1 VAPDWRMLMSMS
13 NGNIFKESCARV
25 GFFITL
31 LISLIVVGNQLESL
45 KGLDPFYRITI
56 PALCLAFSFIVSTI
70 NIRLGIISCV
80 FALPLLPNLAWQIQQ
95 HFGYG
100 RILSLHNSGLDLL
113 AGLFLGGLVNQWL
126 KNKQISVKDTFPWQL
141 GLLML
146 VLTASVSLAIAR
158 NLHQTESP
166 FQLSSLLYN
175 LMHLRT
181 IGWHDDYRPLVDWV
195 VFGCAASL
203 IYIIVIALTS
213 LHIRNEYVFKPLIIS
228 LLIAAY
234 VGFKQSKYG
243 MGLSLD
249 QLNFRVDRFGYMAL
263 GFQHDIHA
271 FAGQML
277 IGAIGLWGYLYYAK
291 SIQSKL
297 FILSCIPVFW
307 IALFLSKSKSNFA
320 LATICLVFIFAIW
333 LFRRSRLLLPVL
345 KPTLLV
351 LVLVILSVVFFHSIW
366 ISSLVKL
373 TTFFGLPDLNTIN
386 LKLSYRPEVYLAAL
400 KFFALYP
407 ILGLGQSEFYRQ
419 SADHT
424 LTNSYFLSVQQNGEN
439 AHNYFL
445 QTLAET
451 GLVGIAV
458 FFLLIFYPI
467 FHIKNK
473 RLLIPA
479 GVALGAVFIG
489 NVFAHSMLVRE
500 NLFIAAC
507 FIGLMYA
514 CMKKEQM
521 SAVTADLESHN
532 KEPQYSVPSTKA
544 KLLKHPYL
552 IAIFSIVLIVSALRE
567 VYFSFRSVPFLKD
580 VQCFKERTLDADG
593 WTSGVFNIA
602 IPQGA
607 KGVTFNIKGT
617 QPYVSKRPL
626 AADLNILHG
635 ESGLIQ
641 SSQILFNRDGFYQ
654 VSVNFDEGAVAND
667 AEYRAELRLE
677 RCFIPRNL
685 NINADGRR
693 LGIQIESI
701 TFQY

>member
-1 VAPDWRMLMSMS
+1 MSKEV
-13 NGNIFKESCARV
+13 IFKDACASV
-25 GFFITL
+25 GFALTL
-31 LISLIVVGNQLESL
+31 LISFIVVCNQLESL
-45 KGLDPFYRITI
+45 KTLDPYYRITI
-56 PALCLAFSFIVSTI
+56 PALCLAFSFVISTI
-70 NIRLGIISCV
+70 NLRLGIIACV

-100 RILSLHNSGLDLL
+100 RILSLHNSGLDLV
-113 AGLFLGGLVNQWL
+113 AGLFLGGLANQWL
-126 KNKQISVKDTFPWQL
+126 KNKKISIQHSFPWQL

-158 NLHQTESP
+158 NLHQTASP
-166 FQLSSLLYN
+166 FQISSLLYN
-175 LMHLRT
+175 LMHLRS

-203 IYIIVIALTS
+203 IYIVITALTS
-213 LHIRNEYVFKPLIIS
+213 LHHRNEYIFKPLIVS

-277 IGAIGLWGYLYYAK
+277 IGAIGLWGYVYYAK
-291 SIQSKL
+291 NIQSRL

-307 IALFLSKSKSNFA
+307 VALFLSKSKSNFA
-320 LATICLVFIFAIW
+320 IATIALLFVIVIW
-333 LFRRSRLLLPVL
+333 LFRHSRLLLPSL
-345 KPTLLV
+345 KASLFVVVTAL
-351 LVLVILSVVFFHSIW
+351 LSVLFFHEPW
-366 ISSLVKL
+366 VSSLAKL
-373 TTFFGLPDLNTIN
+373 TTHFGLPDLSTIN

-419 SADHT
+419 SADYAQ
-424 LTNSYFLSVQQNGEN
+424 TNSYYLSINQNGEN

-451 GLVGIAV
+451 GLVGMAV
-458 FFLLIFYPI
+458 FSLLIFYPLFRI
-467 FHIKNK
+467 ANK
-473 RLLIPA
+473 KALIPA
-479 GVALGAVFIG
+479 GLALGAIFLG
-489 NVFAHSMLVRE
+489 NIFAHSMLVRE

-514 CMKKEQM
+514 CLLNEQT
-521 SAVTADLESHN
+521 STVTADFHSN
-532 KEPQYSVPSTKA
+532 NIEPKFSACSIKV
-544 KLLKHPYL
+544 KLIKHPLL
-552 IAIFSIVLIVSALRE
+552 IAAFSIFLITLAVRE
-567 VYFSFRSVPFLKD
+567 IYSSFRSVPFLND
-580 VQCFKERTLDADG
+580 VQCFKERPLDADG
-593 WTSGVFNIA
+593 WTSGVYNVA

-607 KGVTFNIKGT
+607 KGITLNIKGT
-617 QPYVSKRPL
+617 QPYVTQRPL
-626 AADLNILHG
+626 AAHLTILHD
-635 ESGLIQ
+635 ESNVIK
-641 SSQILFNRDGFYQ
+641 SSRILFNRDGVYQ
-654 VSVNFDEGAVAND
+654 SSINFDEGAVAD
-667 AEYRAELRLE
+667 DWQYRVELRLE

-685 NINADGRR
+685 KINTDGRR

-701 TFQY
+701 KINK

>member
-1 VAPDWRMLMSMS
+1 MPKSLRKEHV
-13 NGNIFKESCARV
+13 FKESCASV
-25 GFFITL
+25 GFVITL
-31 LISLIVVGNQLESL
+31 LISLIVIFNQLESL
-45 KGLDPFYRITI
+45 KALDPYYRITI

-70 NIRLGIISCV
+70 NLRLGIIACV
-80 FALPLLPNLAWQIQQ
+80 FALPLLPNLAWQIQI

-100 RILSLHNSGLDLL
+100 RILSLHNSGLDLM
-113 AGLFLGGLVNQWL
+113 AGLFLGGLANQWI
-126 KNKQISVKDTFPWQL
+126 KTKHISVKQSFPWQL

-158 NLHQTESP
+158 NLHQTASP

-175 LMHLRT
+175 LMHLRS

-195 VFGCAASL
+195 VFGCASSL
-203 IYIIVIALTS
+203 IYIIVTALTS
-213 LHIRNEYVFKPLIIS
+213 LHNRNEYIFKPLIIS

-249 QLNFRVDRFGYMAL
+249 QLNFRIDRFGYMAL

-307 IALFLSKSKSNFA
+307 VALFLSKSKSNFA
-320 LATICLVFIFAIW
+320 LATICLVFIFTVW
-333 LFRRSRLLLPVL
+333 LFRHSRLMLPIL
-345 KPTLLV
+345 KSTLFFFV
-351 LVLVILSVVFFHSIW
+351 LVVLSVVLFHGVW
-366 ISSLVKL
+366 ISSLIKL
-373 TTFFGLPDLNTIN
+373 TTYFGLPDLNTIN

-419 SADHT
+419 SADYA
-424 LTNSYFLSVQQNGEN
+424 LTNSYFLSINQNGEN

-451 GLVGIAV
+451 GLIGITV
-458 FFLLIFYPI
+458 FTLLIFYPI
-467 FHIKNK
+467 FRIKNK

-479 GVALGAVFIG
+479 GLALGAIFIG
-489 NVFAHSMLVRE
+489 NIFAHSMLVRE

-514 CMKKEQM
+514 CLNGEQT
-521 SAVTADLESHN
+521 SAVTAKVDSIN
-532 KEPQYSVPSTKA
+532 KEPKYSAYSTKL

-552 IAIFSIVLIVSALRE
+552 IAIFTIFIMVASLRE
-567 VYFSFRSVPFLKD
+567 VYFSFRSAPFLKD
-580 VQCFKERTLDADG
+580 VQCFKERKLDADG
-593 WTSGVFNIA
+593 WSSGVFNVA

-607 KGVTFNIKGT
+607 KGVTLNIKGT
-617 QPYVSKRPL
+617 QPYVTKRPL

-635 ESGLIQ
+635 ESHLME

-654 VSVNFDEGAVAND
+654 VSVNFAKGAMADDEK
-667 AEYRAELRLE
+667 YRAELRLE

-685 NINADGRR
+685 NMNADGRR

>member
-1 VAPDWRMLMSMS
+1 MAPDWWMQISMS
-13 NGNIFKESCARV
+13 KEDLFKESCASA
-25 GFFITL
+25 GFAITL
-31 LISLIVVGNQLESL
+31 LISLIVVFNQLESL
-45 KGLDPFYRITI
+45 KGLDPYYRITI
-56 PALCLAFSFIVSTI
+56 PALCLVFSLVISTI
-70 NIRLGIISCV
+70 NLRLGIIACV

-100 RILSLHNSGLDLL
+100 RILSLHNSGLDLT
-113 AGLFLGGLVNQWL
+113 AGLFLGGLTNQL
-126 KNKQISVKDTFPWQL
+126 LRNKQLSIKQSFPWQL

-158 NLHQTESP
+158 NLHQTASP

-181 IGWHDDYRPLVDWV
+181 IGWHDDYRPLVDWM

-203 IYIIVIALTS
+203 IYIVITALAS
-213 LHIRNEYVFKPLIIS
+213 LHNRNEYIFKPLIIS

-243 MGLSLD
+243 FGLSLD
-249 QLNFRVDRFGYMAL
+249 QINFRVDRFGYMAL

-277 IGAIGLWGYLYYAK
+277 IGALGLWGYLYYAK

-320 LATICLVFIFAIW
+320 LATICLVFIFTIW

-345 KPTLLV
+345 KPTLFFF
-351 LVLVILSVVFFHSIW
+351 VLVILSLAFFHGVW
-366 ISSLVKL
+366 VSSLMKL
-373 TTFFGLPDLNTIN
+373 THYFGLPDLDAIN
-386 LKLSYRPEVYLAAL
+386 FKLSYRPEVYLASL

-424 LTNSYFLSVQQNGEN
+424 LTNSYYLSINQNGEN

-451 GLVGIAV
+451 GLVGIAIYS
-458 FFLLIFYPI
+458 LLIFYPI
-467 FHIKNK
+467 FSIKNK
-473 RLLIPA
+473 RTLIPV
-479 GVALGAVFIG
+479 GVALGALFLG
-489 NVFAHSMLVRE
+489 NIFAHSMLVRE

-514 CMKKEQM
+514 CLKGEQT
-521 SAVTADLESHN
+521 SAVTVNFHSNN
-532 KEPQYSVPSTKA
+532 KEPKYSASSAKV
-544 KLLKHPYL
+544 KLLRHPYL
-552 IAIFSIVLIVSALRE
+552 IAIFTIFVMVSALRE
-567 VYFSFRSVPFLKD
+567 IYISFRSVPFLKD
-580 VQCFKERTLDADG
+580 VQCFKERPLDTDG
-593 WTSGVFNIA
+593 WTSGVFNVA

-607 KGVTFNIKGT
+607 KGITLNIKGT
-617 QPYVSKRPL
+617 QPYVTQRPL
-626 AADLNILHG
+626 AANLNIMHG
-635 ESGLIQ
+635 ESRLIQ
-641 SSQILFNRDGFYQ
+641 SSKILFNRDGSYQ
-654 VSVNFDEGAVAND
+654 VSINFDQGAVAD
-667 AEYRAELRLE
+667 DGEYRAELRLE

-693 LGIQIESI
+693 LGLQIESASVNH
-701 TFQY
+701 

>member
-1 VAPDWRMLMSMS
+1 
-13 NGNIFKESCARV
+13 
-25 GFFITL
+25 
-31 LISLIVVGNQLESL
+31 
-45 KGLDPFYRITI
+45 
-56 PALCLAFSFIVSTI
+56 
-70 NIRLGIISCV
+70 
-80 FALPLLPNLAWQIQQ
+80 
-95 HFGYG
+95 
-100 RILSLHNSGLDLL
+100 
-113 AGLFLGGLVNQWL
+113 
-126 KNKQISVKDTFPWQL
+126 
-141 GLLML
+141 
-146 VLTASVSLAIAR
+146 
-158 NLHQTESP
+158 
-166 FQLSSLLYN
+166 
-175 LMHLRT
+175 
-181 IGWHDDYRPLVDWV
+181 
-195 VFGCAASL
+195 
-203 IYIIVIALTS
+203 
-213 LHIRNEYVFKPLIIS
+213 
-228 LLIAAY
+228 
-234 VGFKQSKYG
+234 
-243 MGLSLD
+243 
-249 QLNFRVDRFGYMAL
+249 
-263 GFQHDIHA
+263 
-271 FAGQML
+271 ML

-297 FILSCIPVFW
+297 LILSCIPVFW
-307 IALFLSKSKSNFA
+307 VALFLSKSKSNFA
-320 LATICLVFIFAIW
+320 LAVIALVFIFAIW
-333 LFRRSRLLLPVL
+333 LFRRSRLLIPVL
-345 KPTLLV
+345 KGTFFVIVP
-351 LVLVILSVVFFHSIW
+351 VILSVIFLHDIW
-366 ISSLVKL
+366 VSSLIKL
-373 TTFFGLPDLNTIN
+373 TNYFELTDLNTVN
-386 LKLSYRPEVYLAAL
+386 FKLSYRPEVYLAAL
-400 KFFALYP
+400 KLFALYP

-424 LTNSYFLSVQQNGEN
+424 LTNSYFLSIQQNGEN

-479 GVALGAVFIG
+479 GVALGAIFIG

-507 FIGLMYA
+507 LIGLMYA
-514 CMKKEQM
+514 CMKNEQM
-521 SAVTADLESHN
+521 SAVTADLDSNSTES
-532 KEPQYSVPSTKA
+532 QYSVLSAKA

-552 IAIFSIVLIVSALRE
+552 IAICTIVLIVSALRE

-580 VQCFKERTLDADG
+580 VQCFKERTLGADG

-607 KGVTFNIKGT
+607 KGVTLNIKGT

-667 AEYRAELRLE
+667 TEYRAELRLE

>member
-1 VAPDWRMLMSMS
+1 MSMS
-13 NGNIFKESCARV
+13 KGYILKKSCANL
-25 GFFITL
+25 GFA
-31 LISLIVVGNQLESL
+31 ISLLVSFIIVFNQFESL

-70 NIRLGIISCV
+70 NLRWGIIACV

-100 RILSLHNSGLDLL
+100 RILSLHNSGLDLV

-126 KNKQISVKDTFPWQL
+126 TNKKISVKSSFPWQL

-146 VLTASVSLAIAR
+146 VLTASVFLAIAR
-158 NLHQTESP
+158 NLHQTASP

-175 LMHLRT
+175 VLHLRS

-203 IYIIVIALTS
+203 IYIVITALTS
-213 LHIRNEYVFKPLIIS
+213 LHNRNEYIFKPLIIS

-249 QLNFRVDRFGYMAL
+249 QINFRVDRFGYMAL

-307 IALFLSKSKSNFA
+307 IALFLSKSKSNFTVA
-320 LATICLVFIFAIW
+320 VISLVFIFSIW
-333 LFRRSRLLLPVL
+333 MFRRSRLLLPVL
-345 KPTLLV
+345 KPAV
-351 LVLVILSVVFFHSIW
+351 FFFVVVILSVVFFHDAW
-366 ISSLVKL
+366 VSSLAKL
-373 TTFFGLPDLNTIN
+373 TRYFELPDLDAIN
-386 LKLSYRPEVYLAAL
+386 FKLSYRPEVYLAAL

-419 SADHT
+419 SADHA
-424 LTNSYFLSVQQNGEN
+424 LTNSYYLSINQNGEN

-458 FFLLIFYPI
+458 YALLIFYPLFRI
-467 FHIKNK
+467 ENR

-479 GVALGAVFIG
+479 GVALGALFLG
-489 NVFAHSMLVRE
+489 NIFAHSMLVRD

-514 CMKKEQM
+514 CLKGEQT
-521 SAVTADLESHN
+521 SARSADFYSNN
-532 KEPQYSVPSTKA
+532 KEPKFSASSAKV

-552 IAIFSIVLIVSALRE
+552 IAIFTIFVMISAFRE
-567 VYFSFRSVPFLKD
+567 IYTSFRSVPFLKD
-580 VQCFKERTLDADG
+580 VQCFKERKLDADG
-593 WTSGVFNIA
+593 WTSGVFNVA

-607 KGVTFNIKGT
+607 RGITLNIKGT
-617 QPYVSKRPL
+617 QPYVTKRPL
-626 AADLNILHG
+626 AADLNIMHG
-635 ESGLIQ
+635 QSRRIQ
-641 SSQILFNRDGFYQ
+641 SSQILFNKDGPYQ
-654 VSVNFDEGAVAND
+654 ISINFDRGAVAD
-667 AEYRAELRLE
+667 DEEYRAELRLE

-693 LGIQIESI
+693 LGIQIESA
-701 TFQY
+701 TVNH

>member
-1 VAPDWRMLMSMS
+1 MSMS
-13 NGNIFKESCARV
+13 KKDLFKGSCASA
-25 GFFITL
+25 GFAITL
-31 LISLIVVGNQLESL
+31 LISIIVVCNQLESL
-45 KGLDPFYRITI
+45 KTLDPYYRITI
-56 PALCLAFSFIVSTI
+56 PALCLVFSFIISTI
-70 NIRLGIISCV
+70 NLRWGIISCV

-100 RILSLHNSGLDLL
+100 RILSLHNSGLDLM
-113 AGLFLGGLVNQWL
+113 AGLFLGGLANQWL
-126 KNKQISVKDTFPWQL
+126 KNKQISVKDAFPWQL

-146 VLTASVSLAIAR
+146 VLTVSVSLAIAR
-158 NLHQTESP
+158 NLHQTASP

-175 LMHLRT
+175 LMHLRS

-195 VFGCAASL
+195 VFGCAAAL
-203 IYIIVIALTS
+203 IYIIATALAS
-213 LHIRNEYVFKPLIIS
+213 SHNRNEYIFKPLIIS

-297 FILSCIPVFW
+297 LILSCIPVCW
-307 IALFLSKSKSNFA
+307 IALLLSKSKSNFA
-320 LATICLVFIFAIW
+320 LATIYLVFIFAIW

-345 KPTLLV
+345 KPTLLIV
-351 LVLVILSVVFFHSIW
+351 LFVILSVVFFHSVW

-373 TTFFGLPDLNTIN
+373 TTYFGLPDLNTIN

-424 LTNSYFLSVQQNGEN
+424 LTNSYFLSINQNGEN

-458 FFLLIFYPI
+458 FTLLIFYPI
-467 FHIKNK
+467 FRIKNK
-473 RLLIPA
+473 RALIPA
-479 GVALGAVFIG
+479 GVALGAIFIG
-489 NVFAHSMLVRE
+489 NIFAHSMLVRE

-514 CMKKEQM
+514 CMKDEQI
-521 SAVTADLESHN
+521 SAVTADLNSNN
-532 KEPQYSVPSTKA
+532 KETKYSASSAKV
-544 KLLKHPYL
+544 KLLRHSYL
-552 IAIFSIVLIVSALRE
+552 IAIFAIVVMVSALRE
-567 VYFSFRSVPFLKD
+567 VYISFRSVPFLKD
-580 VQCFKERTLDADG
+580 VQCFKERKLDADG
-593 WTSGVFNIA
+593 WTSGVYNVA
-602 IPQGA
+602 IPQGV
-607 KGVTFNIKGT
+607 KGITLNIKGT

-626 AADLNILHG
+626 AADLNIMHG
-635 ESGLIQ
+635 ESRRIK
-641 SSQILFNRDGFYQ
+641 SSQILFDKDGSYQ
-654 VSVNFDEGAVAND
+654 ISINFDQGTVAD
-667 AEYRAELRLE
+667 DGEYRAELRLA

-693 LGIQIESI
+693 LGIQIESAI
-701 TFQY
+701 VNH

>member
-1 VAPDWRMLMSMS
+1 MSMS
-13 NGNIFKESCARV
+13 KEDLFKGSCAGA
-25 GFFITL
+25 GFAITL
-31 LISLIVVGNQLESL
+31 LISFIVVFNQLESL
-45 KGLDPFYRITI
+45 KALDPYYRITI
-56 PALCLAFSFIVSTI
+56 PALCLVFSFVISII
-70 NIRLGIISCV
+70 NLRWGIIACV

-100 RILSLHNSGLDLL
+100 RILSLHNSGLDLV
-113 AGLFLGGLVNQWL
+113 AGLFLGGLANQWL
-126 KNKQISVKDTFPWQL
+126 KNKQISVKDAFPWQL
-141 GLLML
+141 GILMF

-195 VFGCAASL
+195 VFGCASAL
-203 IYIIVIALTS
+203 IYIIVTALTS
-213 LHIRNEYVFKPLIIS
+213 LHNRNEYIFKPLIIS

-249 QLNFRVDRFGYMAL
+249 QINFRVDRFGYMAL

-297 FILSCIPVFW
+297 IIFSCIPVFW

-320 LATICLVFIFAIW
+320 LAVIALVFIFAIW
-333 LFRRSRLLLPVL
+333 LLRRSPLLLPVL
-345 KPTLLV
+345 KGTFFV
-351 LVLVILSVVFFHSIW
+351 LVPVILSVIFLHDIW
-366 ISSLVKL
+366 VSSLIKL
-373 TTFFGLPDLNTIN
+373 TNHFGLPDLNTVN
-386 LKLSYRPEVYLAAL
+386 FKLSYRPEVYLAAL

-419 SADHT
+419 SADHN
-424 LTNSYFLSVQQNGEN
+424 LTNSYYLSINQNGEN

-467 FHIKNK
+467 FSIKNK

-479 GVALGAVFIG
+479 GVALGAIFIG
-489 NVFAHSMLVRE
+489 NIFAHSMLVRE

-507 FIGLMYA
+507 LIGLMYA
-514 CMKKEQM
+514 CMMNEQK
-521 SAVTADLESHN
+521 SAVTADLDSN
-532 KEPQYSVPSTKA
+532 SKETQHSVRTA
-544 KLLKHPYL
+544 NVKLLKHPYL
-552 IAIFSIVLIVSALRE
+552 IAIFTIFLIVLALRE
-567 VYFSFRSVPFLKD
+567 VYFSYRSVPFLKD
-580 VQCFKERTLDADG
+580 VQCFKERKLDADG
-593 WTSGVFNIA
+593 WTSGVLNIA

-607 KGVTFNIKGT
+607 KGVTLNIKGT

-626 AADLNILHG
+626 AADINIVHG
-635 ESGLIQ
+635 KSHLIQ
-641 SSQILFNRDGFYQ
+641 SSKILFNRDGFYQ
-654 VSVNFDEGAVAND
+654 VSVNFDKGAVAD
-667 AEYRAELRLE
+667 DEKYRAELRLE

>member
-1 VAPDWRMLMSMS
+1 MSKEV
-13 NGNIFKESCARV
+13 IFKETCTSI
-25 GFFITL
+25 GFAITL
-31 LISLIVVGNQLESL
+31 LISVIVVFNQFESL

-56 PALCLAFSFIVSTI
+56 PALCLAFSFIVATI
-70 NIRLGIISCV
+70 NLRWGIIACV

-126 KNKQISVKDTFPWQL
+126 TNKKISVKSSFPWPL

-158 NLHQTESP
+158 NLHQTASP

-175 LMHLRT
+175 VMHLRS

-195 VFGCAASL
+195 VFGCGASL
-203 IYIIVIALTS
+203 IYIVITALTS
-213 LHIRNEYVFKPLIIS
+213 LHHRNEYIFKPLIVS

-277 IGAIGLWGYLYYAK
+277 IGAIGLWGYVYYAK
-291 SIQSKL
+291 SIPSRL

-307 IALFLSKSKSNFA
+307 VALFLSKSKSNFA
-320 LATICLVFIFAIW
+320 IATIALLFVIVIW
-333 LFRRSRLLLPVL
+333 LFRHSRLLLPSL
-345 KPTLLV
+345 KASLFVVVTAL
-351 LVLVILSVVFFHSIW
+351 LSVLFFHEPW
-366 ISSLVKL
+366 VSSLAKL
-373 TTFFGLPDLNTIN
+373 TTHFGLPDLSTIN

-419 SADHT
+419 SADYAQ
-424 LTNSYFLSVQQNGEN
+424 TNSYYLSINQNGEN

-451 GLVGIAV
+451 GLVGMAV
-458 FFLLIFYPI
+458 FSLLIFYPLFRI
-467 FHIKNK
+467 ANK
-473 RLLIPA
+473 KALIPA
-479 GVALGAVFIG
+479 GLALGAIFLG
-489 NVFAHSMLVRE
+489 NIFAHSMLVRE

-514 CMKKEQM
+514 CLLNEQT
-521 SAVTADLESHN
+521 STVTADFHSDNIES
-532 KEPQYSVPSTKA
+532 KFSACSIKV
-544 KLLKHPYL
+544 KLIKHPLL
-552 IAIFSIVLIVSALRE
+552 IAAFSIFLITLAVRE
-567 VYFSFRSVPFLKD
+567 IYSSFRSVPFLKD
-580 VQCFKERTLDADG
+580 VQCFKERPLDADG
-593 WTSGVFNIA
+593 WTSGVYNVA

-607 KGVTFNIKGT
+607 KGITLNIKGT
-617 QPYVSKRPL
+617 QPYVTQRPL
-626 AADLNILHG
+626 AAHLNILHG
-635 ESGLIQ
+635 ESNVIK
-641 SSQILFNRDGFYQ
+641 SSRILFNRDGVYQ
-654 VSVNFDEGAVAND
+654 ASIDFDEGAVAD
-667 AEYRAELRLE
+667 DWQYRVELRLE

-701 TFQY
+701 KINK

>member
-1 VAPDWRMLMSMS
+1 MSMS
-13 NGNIFKESCARV
+13 KEVIFKEICKSV
-25 GFFITL
+25 GFAITL
-31 LISLIVVGNQLESL
+31 LISFIVVFNQVESL

-56 PALCLAFSFIVSTI
+56 PALCLAFSFIVATI
-70 NIRLGIISCV
+70 NLRWGIIACV

-126 KNKQISVKDTFPWQL
+126 TNKKISIKPSFPWPL

-146 VLTASVSLAIAR
+146 VLTVSVSLAIAR
-158 NLHQTESP
+158 NLHQTASP

-175 LMHLRT
+175 VMHLRT

-203 IYIIVIALTS
+203 IYIVITALTS
-213 LHIRNEYVFKPLIIS
+213 LHNRNEYIFKPLIVS
-228 LLIAAY
+228 LLIASY

-243 MGLSLD
+243 FGLSLD
-249 QLNFRVDRFGYMAL
+249 QINFRVDRFGYMAL

-277 IGAIGLWGYLYYAK
+277 IGAIGLVGYVYYAK
-291 SIQSKL
+291 SIPSRL

-307 IALFLSKSKSNFA
+307 VALFLSKSKSNFA
-320 LATICLVFIFAIW
+320 IATIALLFVIVIW
-333 LFRRSRLLLPVL
+333 LFRHSRLLLPAIKASLFLVVTVL
-345 KPTLLV
+345 LS
-351 LVLVILSVVFFHSIW
+351 ILFFHELW
-366 ISSLVKL
+366 VSSLAKL
-373 TTFFGLPDLNTIN
+373 TNHFGLPDLSTIN

-400 KFFALYP
+400 KLFSLYP

-424 LTNSYFLSVQQNGEN
+424 LTNSYFLSIQQNGEN

-458 FFLLIFYPI
+458 FSLVIFYPLFRI
-467 FHIKNK
+467 TNK
-473 RLLIPA
+473 RALIPA
-479 GVALGAVFIG
+479 GVALGAIFLG
-489 NVFAHSMLVRE
+489 NIFAHSMLVRE

-514 CMKKEQM
+514 CLLNEQT
-521 SAVTADLESHN
+521 STVTADTLSKN
-532 KEPQYSVPSTKA
+532 KEPKYPACSVKI
-544 KLLKHPYL
+544 KLIKHPL
-552 IAIFSIVLIVSALRE
+552 LMSVFSIFLIVLAVRE
-567 VYFSFRSVPFLKD
+567 IYSSFRSVPFLKD
-580 VQCFKERTLDADG
+580 VQCFKERPLDADG
-593 WTSGVFNIA
+593 WTSGVYNVA

-607 KGVTFNIKGT
+607 QGITLNIKGT
-617 QPYVSKRPL
+617 QPYVTQRPL
-626 AADLNILHG
+626 AADLNILDG
-635 ESGLIQ
+635 ESNVIK
-641 SSQILFNRDGFYQ
+641 SSKILFNRDGVYQ
-654 VSVNFDEGAVAND
+654 TSIDFDAGVVAND
-667 AEYRAELRLE
+667 GQYRAELRLD

-701 TFQY
+701 KVNK

>member
-1 VAPDWRMLMSMS
+1 MLMSMS
-13 NGNIFKESCARV
+13 NGNIFKESCASV

-31 LISLIVVGNQLESL
+31 LISFIVVGNQLESL
-45 KGLDPFYRITI
+45 KALDPYYRITV
-56 PALCLAFSFIVSTI
+56 PALCLAFAFVLSTI
-70 NIRLGIISCV
+70 NLRLGIIACV
-80 FALPLLPNLAWQIQQ
+80 FALPMLPNIAWQIQI

-100 RILSLHNSGLDLL
+100 RILSLHNSGLDLM
-113 AGLFLGGLVNQWL
+113 AGLFLGGLANQWL
-126 KNKQISVKDTFPWQL
+126 KTKKISIRQSFPWQL

-146 VLTASVSLAIAR
+146 VLTASVSLAITR

-195 VFGCAASL
+195 VVGCASSL
-203 IYIIVIALTS
+203 IYIIVTALTS
-213 LHIRNEYVFKPLIIS
+213 VHSRNEYVFKPLVIS

-234 VGFKQSKYG
+234 IGYKQSKYG

-249 QLNFRVDRFGYMAL
+249 QLTFRVDRFGYMAL

-291 SIQSKL
+291 SVQSKL
-297 FILSCIPVFW
+297 FILSCIPIFW

-320 LATICLVFIFAIW
+320 IATIALIFILAIW
-333 LFRRSRLLLPVL
+333 LFRRSHLLLPTL
-345 KPTLLV
+345 KAGFFLV
-351 LVLVILSVVFFHSIW
+351 VPVILSVIFLHDVW
-366 ISSLVKL
+366 VSSLITL
-373 TTFFGLPDLNTIN
+373 TNYFGLPDLNTIN
-386 LKLSYRPEVYLAAL
+386 FKLSYRPEVYLAAL
-400 KFFALYP
+400 KLFALYP

-458 FFLLIFYPI
+458 FFLLILYPI

-473 RLLIPA
+473 RSLIPA
-479 GVALGAVFIG
+479 GVALGAIFIG

-514 CMKKEQM
+514 CLKNEQM

-532 KEPQYSVPSTKA
+532 KDPQYSVPSTKA

-552 IAIFSIVLIVSALRE
+552 VAIFSIVLMVSAFRE
-567 VYFSFRSVPFLKD
+567 VYFSFQSVPFLKD
-580 VQCFKERTLDADG
+580 VQCFKERTLGADG

-607 KGVTFNIKGT
+607 KGVTLNIKGT

-667 AEYRAELRLE
+667 EEYRAELRLE
-677 RCFIPRNL
+677 RCFIPRNF

>member
-1 VAPDWRMLMSMS
+1 MSK
-13 NGNIFKESCARV
+13 GYIFKESCASV
-25 GFFITL
+25 GFVITL
-31 LISLIVVGNQLESL
+31 IISLIVVCNQAESL
-45 KGLDPFYRITI
+45 KALDPYYRITI
-56 PALCLAFSFIVSTI
+56 PALCLAFSFFISAI
-70 NIRLGIISCV
+70 NLRLGIIACV

-100 RILSLHNSGLDLL
+100 RILSLHNSGLDLV
-113 AGLFLGGLVNQWL
+113 AGLFLGGLVNQGL
-126 KNKQISVKDTFPWQL
+126 RNKQISVKDAFPWQL

-158 NLHQTESP
+158 NLHQTASP

-175 LMHLRT
+175 LMHLRS

-195 VFGCAASL
+195 VFGCASSI
-203 IYIIVIALTS
+203 IYIIVTALAS
-213 LHIRNEYVFKPLIIS
+213 LHNRNEYIFKPLIIS
-228 LLIAAY
+228 LLIAAF

-249 QLNFRVDRFGYMAL
+249 QINFRVDRFGYMAL

-277 IGAIGLWGYLYYAK
+277 IGAIGLWGYVYYAK
-291 SIQSKL
+291 SIPSRL
-297 FILSCIPVFW
+297 FILSCIPIFW
-307 IALFLSKSKSNFA
+307 VALFLSKSKSNFA

-333 LFRRSRLLLPVL
+333 LFRHSRLLLPAL
-345 KPTLLV
+345 KAALFLV
-351 LVLVILSVVFFHSIW
+351 AAVILSVLFFHELWVSI
-366 ISSLVKL
+366 LGKL
-373 TTFFGLPDLNTIN
+373 TTYFGLPDLSTIN

-419 SADHT
+419 SADHA
-424 LTNSYFLSVQQNGEN
+424 LTNSYYLSINQNGEN

-467 FHIKNK
+467 FRIKNK

-479 GVALGAVFIG
+479 GVALGAIFIG
-489 NVFAHSMLVRE
+489 NIFAHSMLVRE

-514 CMKKEQM
+514 CIKGEQT
-521 SAVTADLESHN
+521 SAVTADFHSNN
-532 KEPQYSVPSTKA
+532 KENKYSACSAKV

-552 IAIFSIVLIVSALRE
+552 IAIFTIFLMVSALRE
-567 VYFSFRSVPFLKD
+567 IYISFRAAPFLKD
-580 VQCFKERTLDADG
+580 VQCFKERPLDADG
-593 WTSGVFNIA
+593 WTSGVFTIA
-602 IPQGA
+602 IPKGA
-607 KGVTFNIKGT
+607 KGITLNIKGT
-617 QPYVSKRPL
+617 QPYVTKRPL
-626 AADLNILHG
+626 AADLSIMHG
-635 ESGLIQ
+635 ESRLIQ
-641 SSQILFNRDGFYQ
+641 SSKILFNRDGFYQ
-654 VSVNFDEGAVAND
+654 ISVNFDKGAIAD
-667 AEYRAELRLE
+667 DGEYRAELRLE

-685 NINADGRR
+685 NINGDGRR
-693 LGIQIESI
+693 LGLQIESA
-701 TFQY
+701 TVNH

>member
-1 VAPDWRMLMSMS
+1 MSKEY
-13 NGNIFKESCARV
+13 IFKESCASV
-25 GFFITL
+25 GFAITL
-31 LISLIVVGNQLESL
+31 LISLIVVFNQLESL
-45 KGLDPFYRITI
+45 KALDPYYRITI
-56 PALCLAFSFIVSTI
+56 PALCLAFSFIISTI
-70 NIRLGIISCV
+70 NLRWGIIACA

-100 RILSLHNSGLDLL
+100 RILSLHNSGLDLV
-113 AGLFLGGLVNQWL
+113 AGLFLGGLTNRWL
-126 KNKQISVKDTFPWQL
+126 KNKQISVKDAFPWQL

-158 NLHQTESP
+158 NLHQTASP

-175 LMHLRT
+175 LMHLRS

-195 VFGCAASL
+195 VFGCASSIIYVIVSALAS
-203 IYIIVIALTS
+203 S
-213 LHIRNEYVFKPLIIS
+213 HNRNEYIFKPLIIS
-228 LLIAAY
+228 FLIAAY

-243 MGLSLD
+243 FGLSLD
-249 QLNFRVDRFGYMAL
+249 QINFRVDRFGYMAL

-297 FILSCIPVFW
+297 LILSCIPVFW
-307 IALFLSKSKSNFA
+307 VALFLSKSKSNFTIAVIA
-320 LATICLVFIFAIW
+320 LFFIFSIW
-333 LFRRSRLLLPVL
+333 LFKRSRLILPVL
-345 KPTLLV
+345 KPTIYV
-351 LVLVILSVVFFHSIW
+351 VVIVIFSMVFFHDVW
-366 ISSLVKL
+366 ISSLTKL
-373 TTFFGLPDLNTIN
+373 THYFGLPDLKTIN
-386 LKLSYRPEVYLAAL
+386 FKLSYRPEVYLAAL

-424 LTNSYFLSVQQNGEN
+424 QTNSYYLSINQNGEN

-458 FFLLIFYPI
+458 YCLLIFYPI
-467 FHIKNK
+467 FRIKNK
-473 RLLIPA
+473 RALIPV
-479 GVALGAVFIG
+479 GVALGALFFG
-489 NVFAHSMLVRE
+489 NIFAHSMLVRE

-514 CMKKEQM
+514 CMKGEQTSVVTTDFHSKSKEQKY
-521 SAVTADLESHN
+521 SASSAKV
-532 KEPQYSVPSTKA
+532 
-544 KLLKHPYL
+544 KLLSHPYL
-552 IAIFSIVLIVSALRE
+552 IATFAIVVMVSALRE
-567 VYFSFRSVPFLKD
+567 IYISFRSVPFLKD
-580 VQCFKERTLDADG
+580 VQCFKERKLDADG
-593 WTSGVFNIA
+593 WTSGVFNVA

-607 KGVTFNIKGT
+607 KGITFNIKGT

-626 AADLNILHG
+626 AADLNIMHG
-635 ESGLIQ
+635 ESRRIQ
-641 SSQILFNRDGFYQ
+641 SSQILFSRDGFYQ
-654 VSVNFDEGAVAND
+654 VSINFDKDAVAD
-667 AEYRAELRLE
+667 DEKYRAELRLE

-685 NINADGRR
+685 NINEDGRR
-693 LGIQIESI
+693 LGIQIES
-701 TFQY
+701 TTVNY

>member
-1 VAPDWRMLMSMS
+1 MLMSMS
-13 NGNIFKESCARV
+13 KEHIFKESCASV
-25 GFFITL
+25 GFCITL
-31 LISLIVVGNQLESL
+31 LISLIIVGNQLESL

-56 PALCLAFSFIVSTI
+56 PALCLTFSFIVSTI
-70 NIRLGIISCV
+70 NIRLGIIACV

-100 RILSLHNSGLDLL
+100 RILSLHNSGLDLV

-126 KNKQISVKDTFPWQL
+126 KNKQISIKDAFPWQL

-158 NLHQTESP
+158 NLHQTASP
-166 FQLSSLLYN
+166 FQLSSLFYN

-195 VFGCAASL
+195 VFGCASAL
-203 IYIIVIALTS
+203 IYIIVTALTS
-213 LHIRNEYVFKPLIIS
+213 LHNRNEYIFKPLIIS
-228 LLIAAY
+228 LLLAAY

-243 MGLSLD
+243 MGLSLE

-277 IGAIGLWGYLYYAK
+277 VGAIGLWGYLYYAK

-307 IALFLSKSKSNFA
+307 IVLFLSKSKSNFA
-320 LATICLVFIFAIW
+320 IAIVALIFIFSIW
-333 LFRRSRLLLPVL
+333 LFRRSRLLF
-345 KPTLLV
+345 PTLKGAFFLV
-351 LVLVILSVVFFHSIW
+351 IPVILSVIFLHDIW
-366 ISSLVKL
+366 VSSLIKI
-373 TTFFGLPDLNTIN
+373 TNYFGLPDLYTIN
-386 LKLSYRPEVYLAAL
+386 FKLSYRPEVYLAAL
-400 KFFALYP
+400 KFFSLYP

-419 SADHT
+419 SADYA
-424 LTNSYFLSVQQNGEN
+424 LTNSYYLSINQNGEN

-451 GLVGIAV
+451 GLVGIALFSLV
-458 FFLLIFYPI
+458 IFYPLFRI
-467 FHIKNK
+467 ANK
-473 RLLIPA
+473 RALIPA
-479 GVALGAVFIG
+479 GVALGAIFIG
-489 NVFAHSMLVRE
+489 NIFAHSMLVRE

-514 CMKKEQM
+514 CVKSEQQT
-521 SAVTADLESHN
+521 AVTAEFQSNN
-532 KEPQYSVPSTKA
+532 KEPKFSACSIIVKRI
-544 KLLKHPYL
+544 KHPL
-552 IAIFSIVLIVSALRE
+552 LFAAFSIFLMTLAVRE
-567 VYFSFRSVPFLKD
+567 IYTSFRSVPFLQD
-580 VQCFKERTLDADG
+580 VQCYKERPLDADG
-593 WTSGVFNIA
+593 WTSGLLNIA
-602 IPQGA
+602 IPHGA
-607 KGVTFNIKGT
+607 KGITLNIKGT
-617 QPYVSKRPL
+617 QPYVTQRPL
-626 AADLNILHG
+626 AAHLNILHE
-635 ESGLIQ
+635 ESNVIK
-641 SSQILFNRDGFYQ
+641 SSRILFNRDGNYQ
-654 VSVNFDEGAVAND
+654 SSINFDEGAVAD
-667 AEYRAELRLE
+667 DWHYRAELRLE

-701 TFQY
+701 KVNK